1 MTEDTLK
8 KDISE
13 NMEGSRSVSYGMEPE
28 TKIEENM
35 EEIITP
41 TEPVAVVPD
50 APKVQE
56 HRGRGDRGD
65 RGGKRQGRRTN
76 RRDPRTKPE
85 FEQKIVSLR
94 RVTRVV
100 AGGRRFSFSVCLVAG
115 NKKGMVGVG
124 QGKAS
129 DTPLAIEKAFRDA
142 RRHMITINTT
152 KNMSIPH
159 DVEAK
164 FNASRVKIMPAP
176 GKGILAG
183 SSVRTVLELAGLKEV
198 GAKLFSRSK
207 NTANNAYVAVKALKQ
222 LENTK
227 LKKFHAIS

>member
-1 MTEDTLK
+1 MTEDILK
-8 KDISE
+8 NDTIGATD
-13 NMEGSRSVSYGMEPE
+13 GSRSVSYGMEPE
-28 TKIEENM
+28 INTETEVKKIE
-35 EEIITP
+35 
-41 TEPVAVVPD
+41 
-50 APKVQE
+50 PKIRE
-56 HRGRGDRGD
+56 HRASGERSR
-65 RGGKRQGRRTN
+65 RQGRRTS
-76 RRDPRTKPE
+76 RRDPRSKPE

-142 RRHMITINTT
+142 RKNMITVNATS
-152 KNMSIPH
+152 NMSIPH
-159 DVEAK
+159 EVEAK

-183 SSVRTVLELAGLKEV
+183 SSVRTVLELAGLREV

-207 NTANNAYVAVKALKQ
+207 NKANNAYVTIKALKQ
-222 LENTK
+222 LEFTK
-227 LKKFHAIS
+227 IRSIRPNS